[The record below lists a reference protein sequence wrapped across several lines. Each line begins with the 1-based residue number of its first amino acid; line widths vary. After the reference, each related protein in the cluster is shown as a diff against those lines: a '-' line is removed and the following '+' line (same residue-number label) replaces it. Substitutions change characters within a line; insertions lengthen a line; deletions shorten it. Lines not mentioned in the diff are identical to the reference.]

1 MPLFYDSNL
10 KYSEATLPLTSTR
23 DWTRQGVETLSLW
36 FRGYSETFSTLTEDP
51 AGTYTITARSG
62 DIWGQSDSFHYVFK
76 QLSGIGSII
85 AKVESATNTNASA
98 KIGVMIRDTLAPD
111 SKYAFTFMRPDGGI
125 RFNRRTESFGTTTNS
140 AENGLEFPHWVK
152 LERDAAGTFTA
163 SHSSDGTNWVP
174 VNDLNLGSSAS
185 IPMNAAVSIGLAVSS
200 NNIEETCEA
209 VFSNVTTTGN
219 VTGQW
224 LSQDIDIPRNDIEQ
238 MYVSVS
244 NTGGNP
250 AVVNHPDPAA
260 TQIAAW
266 TEWNIDLQEFANQ
279 GINLTNVDNISI
291 GFGDKKNPQADGGA
305 GTMYFDDIR
314 LYRPRPQP

>member
-1 MPLFYDSNL
+1 
-10 KYSEATLPLTSTR
+10 
-23 DWTRQGVETLSLW
+23 LSLW
-36 FRGYSETFSTLTEDP
+36 FRGYPETFSTLTEAP

-76 QLSGIGSII
+76 QLSGPGSII

-111 SKYAFTFMRPDGGI
+111 SLHAFTFMRPDGGV
-125 RFNRRTESFGTTTNS
+125 RFNRRTEVLGATTNS
-140 AENGLEFPHWVK
+140 AENGLTFPHWVK
-152 LERDAAGTFTA
+152 LERNTSGLLTA
-163 SHSSDGTNWVP
+163 SHSTDGTNWVP
-174 VNDLNLGSSAS
+174 VNDLNLGSSAAVQ
-185 IPMNAAVSIGLAVSS
+185 MNATAYIGLAVSS
-200 NNIEETCEA
+200 NNTEETIEA
-209 VFSNVTTTGN
+209 VFSNVSTTGN

-224 LSQDIDIPRNDIEQ
+224 LSQDIDIARNDKEP

-260 TQIAAW
+260 TQIAEW

-279 GINLTNVDNISI
+279 GINLSNVDKISI
-291 GFGDKKNPQADGGA
+291 GLGDKNNPLPGGA

-314 LYRPRPQP
+314 LYRPRQQP